1 MPCRTYEDD
10 APTPSKKED
19 KKWEAGFCALVHAI
33 EKHQGLVH
41 LKGLLIS
48 GSKDGDIDLE
58 ALYEE
63 HVQADIT
70 RLEKDLA
77 KYSKDELLILR
88 QLLNKNPEL

>member
-19 KKWEAGFCALVHAI
+19 KKWEAGFCALTHVI
-33 EKHQGLVH
+33 EKKLGTAV
-41 LKGLLIS
+41 LLNLFVD
-48 GSKDGDIDLE
+48 GSEDGDVDLKS
-58 ALYEE
+58 LYEE

-77 KYSKDELLILR
+77 KYSRDELLVLR
-88 QLLNKNPEL
+88 QLLNNNHKL

>member
-1 MPCRTYEDD
+1 MEKQYREYLVGG
-10 APTPSKKED
+10 APRD
-19 KKWEAGFCALVHAI
+19 KI
-33 EKHQGLVH
+33 MGLVH
-41 LKGLLIS
+41 LKRLLIS

-77 KYSKDELLILR
+77 KYSKDALLMLR
-88 QLLNKNPEL
+88 QLLNKNPE